1 VRSTLSRDET
11 LSVQHFFRRF
21 IGVLVN
27 ALHIV
32 PQRLRAMTAHS
43 ARRVLGAVIGVW
55 ALIGILSGGPV
66 QAQAINA
73 RWTGTWLNEHG
84 TERLVISERQFAISQ
99 TTCQWST
106 TVPKQFKRCHA
117 YYEGSLTRAQIQ
129 QALEESEK
137 HAQNMLRQGADP
149 KTTKAVQEQF
159 RRNRQVMARISN
171 DTFKLI
177 QTNSP
182 EKEMGS
188 GDCGEVFFLDKE
200 TIYQLS
206 QCAPAP
212 EAFTLTP
219 YRRLNQ

>member
-1 VRSTLSRDET
+1 MFCL
-11 LSVQHFFRRF
+11 QIPRRLM
-21 IGVLVN
+21 GTW
-27 ALHIV
+27 
-32 PQRLRAMTAHS
+32 RAH
-43 ARRVLGAVIGVW
+43 ARRSVLAVIGVS
-55 ALIGILSGGPV
+55 ALIGALSGGPV
-66 QAQAINA
+66 QAQSINA

-84 TERLVISERQFAISQ
+84 TQRLVISERQFAISL
-99 TTCQWST
+99 TTCSWST
-106 TVPKQFKRCHA
+106 TVPKQVKRCYA
-117 YYEGSLTRAQIQ
+117 YYEGTLTRAHIQ
-129 QALEESEK
+129 QSLDESEK

-149 KTTKAVQEQF
+149 KTAKSVQEQF
-159 RRNRQVMARISN
+159 RRNRQIMARISN

-212 EAFTLTP
+212 EAFTLTA
-219 YRRLNQ
+219 YRRLNN

>member
-1 VRSTLSRDET
+1 MSCLQIPRPLMYAWR
-11 LSVQHFFRRF
+11 
-21 IGVLVN
+21 
-27 ALHIV
+27 
-32 PQRLRAMTAHS
+32 AHS
-43 ARRVLGAVIGVW
+43 GRALRAVIGTL
-55 ALIGILSGGPV
+55 ALFGALTGGPV

-106 TVPKQFKRCHA
+106 TVPKQVKRCQA
-117 YYEGSLTRAQIQ
+117 YYEGTLTRAQIQ
-129 QALEESEK
+129 QSLDESEK

-200 TIYQLS
+200 AIYQLS

-219 YRRLNQ
+219 YRRLNN

>member
-1 VRSTLSRDET
+1 MFCLQIPRHL
-11 LSVQHFFRRF
+11 L
-21 IGVLVN
+21 G
-27 ALHIV
+27 AW
-32 PQRLRAMTAHS
+32 RAHAGR
-43 ARRVLGAVIGVW
+43 ALGAVIGVS
-55 ALIGILSGGPV
+55 ALIGALMGDPV

-99 TTCQWST
+99 STCLWST
-106 TVPKQFKRCHA
+106 TVPRQVKRCYA
-117 YYEGSLTRAQIQ
+117 YYEGTLTRAQIQ
-129 QALEESEK
+129 QALDESEK
-137 HAQNMLRQGADP
+137 YAQNMLRQGADA
-149 KTTKAVQEQF
+149 KTAKSVQEQF

-171 DTFKLI
+171 DTFRLI

-200 TIYQLS
+200 SIYQLS

-219 YRRLNQ
+219 YRRLNN